1 MLKQSASGV
10 PCLRRSG
17 FAQAGRVAQR
27 LNVRNR
33 VRFATLLAAAL
44 LDDLFEHPVPFQIS
58 GRCPLMLLRAVK
70 PASPTTQRGERR
82 IWEVRGLR
90 FEV

>member
-1 MLKQSASGV
+1 MILCRMLKKSASGV

-17 FAQAGRVAQR
+17 LAQAGRVAQR
-27 LNVRNR
+27 LSVRAG

-58 GRCPLMLLRAVK
+58 GRCPSMLLRAVK
-70 PASPTTQRGERR
+70 PASPAAQRGERR
-82 IWEVRGLR
+82 A
-90 FEV
+90 

>member
-1 MLKQSASGV
+1 MILCRMLKKPARGV

-33 VRFATLLAAAL
+33 VRLATLLAAAL

-58 GRCPLMLLRAVK
+58 GRCPLILLKAVK
-70 PASPTTQRGERR
+70 PASPATQRGERR
-82 IWEVRGLR
+82 T
-90 FEV
+90 